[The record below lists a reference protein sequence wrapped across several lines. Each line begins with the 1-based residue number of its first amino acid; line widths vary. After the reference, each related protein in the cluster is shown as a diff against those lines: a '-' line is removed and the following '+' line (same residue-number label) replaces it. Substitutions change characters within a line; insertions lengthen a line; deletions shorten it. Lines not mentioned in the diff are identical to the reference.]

1 MAESKPKLKRK
12 SPWRQVIVFSLP
24 WILLLGGYYSL
35 SSGVYGFQ
43 HFLIKGIIHTG
54 FLLISF
60 SLLLGTL
67 AKFFD
72 RFDKYLHYRKQLG
85 IVGFFYGSIHG
96 VLAPILYLIPT
107 MPVADRQLQGAFA
120 GLIALALFYVC
131 AYISSIPMIRKLG
144 SARWRKT
151 IRYTS
156 YTAYT
161 VAIVHIFLFS
171 YPKWLAYGASLS
183 QGYWGL
189 PPMSLFTFLLGVGVI
204 TWRFGVMWYDIIR
217 IAQTKKSE
225 APSSE

>member
-1 MAESKPKLKRK
+1 MATPTPKLKRK
-12 SPWRQVIVFSLP
+12 SPWRQIIVFSLP

-85 IVGFFYGSIHG
+85 IVGFFYGAIHG
-96 VLAPILYLIPT
+96 LLAPILYLIPT
-107 MPVADRQLQGAFA
+107 MPVADRQLQGAFV

-156 YTAYT
+156 YTGYT
-161 VAIVHIFLFS
+161 IAIVHIFLFS
-171 YPKWLAYGASLS
+171 YPRWMAYFESISLGFY
-183 QGYWGL
+183 QL
-189 PPMSLFTFLLGVGVI
+189 PPLSLLTWVLGVGVI

-217 IAQTKKSE
+217 IARTKKSE
-225 APSSE
+225 AESE